1 MGEVRIVL
9 VDDHPVV
16 RAGLRALI
24 EGQDDLSVVGEA
36 GDLTTAERV
45 VAAEH
50 PHVILMDLSLGDG
63 PGGAET
69 TARLRTLPEPP
80 RVLVLTTYDTESDI
94 IRALDAGAQGYL
106 LKDAPP
112 EELWSG
118 IRAVA
123 RGETVLASSV
133 AATLVRR
140 STSPG
145 PVVTER
151 EVEVLELLS
160 QGLGNKEMARELLIS
175 EATVKSHLSHIYTK
189 LGVDTRAGAVAAA
202 IEQRIIRSSTGSPGR
217 NATPD
222 QRSRLR
228 HSGR

>member
-1 MGEVRIVL
+1 MSDPARVVRVVL

-24 EGQDDLSVVGEA
+24 DGQADLEVVGEA
-36 GDLTTAERV
+36 QDLPSAERAVALERPDV
-45 VAAEH
+45 V
-50 PHVILMDLSLGDG
+50 LMDLNLGSG
-63 PGGAET
+63 PGGAEV
-69 TARLRTLPEPP
+69 TARLRALDRPP
-80 RVLVLTTYDTESDI
+80 RVLVLTTYDTEADI
-94 IRALDAGAQGYL
+94 LAALDAGASGYL

-112 EELWSG
+112 EELWGG
-118 IRAVA
+118 IRATA

-140 STSPG
+140 ASSPG

-160 QGLGNKEMARELLIS
+160 RGLGNKEMARELLVS

-202 IEQRIIRSSTGSPGR
+202 IERRIIRR
-217 NATPD
+217 
-222 QRSRLR
+222 
-228 HSGR
+228 

>member
-1 MGEVRIVL
+1 MSLVRIVL

-16 RAGLRALI
+16 RAGLRAII

-36 GDLTTAERV
+36 GDLAAAERV
-45 VAAEH
+45 VAAER
-50 PHVILMDLSLGDG
+50 PDVVLMDLSLGDG
-63 PGGAET
+63 PGGAEV
-69 TARLRTLPEPP
+69 TARLTALAQPP

-118 IRAVA
+118 IRSVA

-160 QGLGNKEMARELLIS
+160 RGLGNKEMARELFVS

-202 IEQRIIRSSTGSPGR
+202 IEQRIIRS
-217 NATPD
+217 
-222 QRSRLR
+222 
-228 HSGR
+228 

>member
-1 MGEVRIVL
+1 MSLIRIVL

-36 GDLTTAERV
+36 GDLAAAERV

-50 PHVILMDLSLGDG
+50 PDVVLMDLSLGDG
-63 PGGAET
+63 PGGAEV
-69 TARLRTLPEPP
+69 TARLTALAKPP
-80 RVLVLTTYDTESDI
+80 RVLVLTIYDTESDI

-106 LKDAPP
+106 LRDAPP

-118 IRAVA
+118 IRSVA

-140 STSPG
+140 SVSPG

-151 EVEVLELLS
+151 EVEVLELPS
-160 QGLGNKEMARELLIS
+160 RGLGNKEMARELFVS

-202 IEQRIIRSSTGSPGR
+202 IEKRIIRT
-217 NATPD
+217 
-222 QRSRLR
+222 
-228 HSGR
+228 